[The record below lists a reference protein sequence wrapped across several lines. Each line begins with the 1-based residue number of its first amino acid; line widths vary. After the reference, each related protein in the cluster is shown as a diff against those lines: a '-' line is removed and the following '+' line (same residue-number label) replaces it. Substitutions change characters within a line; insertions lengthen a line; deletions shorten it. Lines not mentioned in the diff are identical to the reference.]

1 MPWSWRVMSV
11 PDGTGPQC
19 EGSSGE
25 RRASPTHRSKRE
37 RGSGGRQGWGRRNP
51 LTPASE
57 HAPVPAAGSP
67 HSPCPRQP
75 SESRKHSGV
84 PCPGPCDWR
93 QLPGL
98 PWRLPLHGGA
108 AAGRALPP
116 RSPLRPAPPPPKAE
130 KGAHVWPLPSWGCGG
145 ASRQV
150 NVCSLLPWQKG
161 MSPPP

>member
-1 MPWSWRVMSV
+1 MSV

-51 LTPASE
+51 LTPASG

-67 HSPCPRQP
+67 TRPALGSLRSPGNTAASPVPAPAALAAAPRAALASPAARRGCCWPGPATPLSPSPCP
-75 SESRKHSGV
+75 
-84 PCPGPCDWR
+84 
-93 QLPGL
+93 
-98 PWRLPLHGGA
+98 
-108 AAGRALPP
+108 AL
-116 RSPLRPAPPPPKAE
+116 PPKAE
-130 KGAHVWPLPSWGCGG
+130 KGAHVWPLPSWGCGD